1 MPCVGL
7 EAEPR
12 KGTLRRDQ
20 RSSQTSTWLATIALT
35 LAATPVAFAQG
46 SKRFDVFM
54 ENWTRAE
61 EAREAGDFASAAES
75 YQKVFE
81 YAKFEPSSRFL
92 LARCLARLGEKDHA
106 LAELAKAVEYGWSDA
121 EAIARTEPDLES
133 LRGDARMDA
142 VVSVA
147 KVCAG
152 ETVLCYRGSSAEP
165 SERVPLV
172 VVLHGLGDTPRG
184 NFAYWKE
191 VADKLGLV
199 VVAPYGVTK
208 LGNGMS
214 RAWHLQGGRENDL
227 DLRASRAA
235 IDRAIKRAL
244 EESAVDEER
253 IILAGFSQGGA
264 LALRVLA
271 EKPDRF
277 AGAAAMCPIYKS
289 LGKGFWRQATRRGQL
304 KVHLIVGKLDRWY
317 QAGTQA
323 YEEMKAGGVDVEYVL
338 HDKMGHE
345 MPVDYVEQQTEALKF
360 ILQTK

>member
-1 MPCVGL
+1 M
-7 EAEPR
+7 
-12 KGTLRRDQ
+12 RRDQ
-20 RSSQTSTWLATIALT
+20 RLSHTSTWLATLTLT
-35 LAATPVAFAQG
+35 LAATPATFAQG

-61 EAREAGDFASAAES
+61 KAREAGDFAAAAES

-81 YAKFEPSSRFL
+81 YAKFEASSRFL
-92 LARCLARLGEKDHA
+92 LARCLARLGEKDRA

-121 EAIARTEPDLES
+121 EAIASTEPDLES
-133 LRGDARMDA
+133 LRGDARIDA
-142 VVSVA
+142 VASAA
-147 KVCAG
+147 KVCAR
-152 ETVLCYRGSSAEP
+152 ESVLCYRGSSAKP
-165 SERVPLV
+165 SEHVPLV

-184 NFAYWKE
+184 HFAYWKE

-208 LGNGMS
+208 FGTGMS
-214 RAWHLQGGRENDL
+214 HAWHRKGGRENDL
-227 DLRASRAA
+227 DVRASRAA
-235 IDRAIKRAL
+235 IDRAIRTAL

-264 LALRVLA
+264 LALRILA
-271 EKPDRF
+271 EKPGRF
-277 AGAAAMCPIYKS
+277 AGASAMCPIYKS
-289 LGKGFWRQATRRGQL
+289 LGEGFWRRATRRGQL

-317 QAGTQA
+317 GAGTQA
-323 YEEMKAGGVDVEYVL
+323 YEEMKAGGVDVEYIL
-338 HDKMGHE
+338 HNKMGHE